1 MNARVLAALVAAGT
15 MVLAACSPSLE
26 EPSDKPPGYEPEL
39 RIDAPSS
46 SAPHAE
52 EHGKECTIA
61 DFKVEGA
68 SGERP
73 KIELPKESC
82 TPPAK
87 PLTDELDAGEGA
99 AAKEGDTVTVNYV
112 IAGVSSAKKDSTWSS
127 ATQSEP
133 EQIVLGEADLGW
145 DEHVVGMKLGARKL
159 VVLSAADLPDAEKQG
174 FEPDEALALVIGRTA

>member
-1 MNARVLAALVAAGT
+1 MNARVVAALVAAGT

-26 EPSDKPPGYEPEL
+26 EPSPMPPGAEPEL

-46 SAPHAE
+46 SVPPAE
-52 EHGKECTIA
+52 EQDEECSIG

-73 KIELPKESC
+73 KIVLPEESC

-99 AAKEGDTVTVNYV
+99 AAEEGDSVTVNYV
-112 IAGVSSAKKDSTWSS
+112 IVGVSSGKKDSTWTS
-127 ATQSEP
+127 ATQGEP
-133 EQIVLGEADLGW
+133 EQVVLGEAELGW

-159 VVLSAADLPDAEKQG
+159 VVVSAADLPEAEKEG
-174 FEPDEALALVIGRTA
+174 FEPGEALVLVIGRTA